1 MQRPRLDSSCSTNDL
16 DTLSQ
21 TVNWTV
27 KLYWITGRLKSEL
40 PLKFCEKLLIWSGA
54 LFVSSREKYDKS
66 YMAAG
71 YLFGSICHPD
81 IAKTETIGSL
91 YQTNISCSM
100 AMSSRRICNR
110 ARVLKVLVVGT
121 RRRSRDVGIFCV
133 AVDAC
138 GSNPNRGDS
147 NTSFGSRGA
156 SKKFWNKHQ
165 LIWQTSYLS
174 VV

>member
-1 MQRPRLDSSCSTNDL
+1 MTKVLWRRGTYLGQYVIPTLQRLRLS
-16 DTLSQ
+16 
-21 TVNWTV
+21 V
-27 KLYWITGRLKSEL
+27 
-40 PLKFCEKLLIWSGA
+40 
-54 LFVSSREKYDKS
+54 LF
-66 YMAAG
+66 
-71 YLFGSICHPD
+71 
-81 IAKTETIGSL
+81 L

-121 RRRSRDVGIFCV
+121 QRRSRDVGIFCV

-156 SKKFWNKHQ
+156 SKKF
-165 LIWQTSYLS
+165 
-174 VV
+174 